1 MQAIMKR
8 RMAALAVAGVLG
20 AALAHVE
27 AQEGGTVAIDPD
39 DIGGVVTSAQGP
51 EAGVWVIAETND
63 LGTRFIRTVV
73 TDDQGRYLLPDLPE
87 ADYEVFARG
96 YGLVD
101 SARVPAR
108 PGRTLNLD
116 AVAASDPR
124 AAAAVY
130 PAASWLSLM
139 EVPAGELP
147 EEDVIRRVKSCM
159 MCHQLGTQAT
169 REIPAVFGEFPS
181 TLDAW
186 DHRVR
191 VGPSGGGMSTQF
203 NALGPQRAMFA
214 DWTDRIAAGEVPE
227 APPRPAGIE
236 RNLVITQWD

>member
-1 MQAIMKR
+1 M
-8 RMAALAVAGVLG
+8 
-20 AALAHVE
+20 E
-27 AQEGGTVAIDPD
+27 AQESRSVAIDPD

-63 LGTRFIRTVV
+63 LPTRFIRTVV
-73 TDDQGRYLLPDLPE
+73 TDDRGRYLLPDLPE

-101 SARVPAR
+101 SPRVSAR
-108 PGRTLNLD
+108 PGRTLNVD
-116 AVAASDPR
+116 AVVAPDARAAS
-124 AAAAVY
+124 AMY

-139 EVPAGELP
+139 EIPPGELP
-147 EEDVIRRVKSCM
+147 AEDVTRRVKSCM

-169 REIPAVFGEFPS
+169 REIPAAFGDFPS

-191 VGPSGGGMSTQF
+191 VAERRGHEHPV
-203 NALGPQRAMFA
+203 QR
-214 DWTDRIAAGEVPE
+214 T
-227 APPRPAGIE
+227 RPATRAGWKGRGLWSSNMSYAIWHIE
-236 RNLVITQWD
+236 GEPGTLGGKGQKAKVAKFQFRPHPLAK

>member
-130 PAASWLSLM
+130 PAASCCPSWRCLRASC
-139 EVPAGELP
+139 
-147 EEDVIRRVKSCM
+147 RRR
-159 MCHQLGTQAT
+159 T
-169 REIPAVFGEFPS
+169 
-181 TLDAW
+181 
-186 DHRVR
+186 
-191 VGPSGGGMSTQF
+191 
-203 NALGPQRAMFA
+203 
-214 DWTDRIAAGEVPE
+214 
-227 APPRPAGIE
+227 
-236 RNLVITQWD
+236 